1 MKEKLVLIGNGMAGV
16 RTIEE
21 ILDRDSDRYQ
31 ITIIGEEKYP
41 NYNRIM
47 LSNVLQ
53 KKMTV
58 SEIITNPLE
67 WYEENQIELI
77 NHDPAVGLETTTK
90 KIITKTVKAV
100 SILKSQGP
108 GSICCSKAAKKQ
120 IAATGTRL
128 RSPDAK

>member
-1 MKEKLVLIGNGMAGV
+1 MAGV

-21 ILDRDSDRYQ
+21 ILDRDPDRYQ
-31 ITIIGEEKYP
+31 ITIIGEEQYP

-77 NHDPAVGLETTTK
+77 NHDPAVHMDTTNK
-90 KIITKTVKAV
+90 KITTQ
-100 SILKSQGP
+100 SG
-108 GSICCSKAAKKQ
+108 KKLLM
-120 IAATGTRL
+120 INVF
-128 RSPDAK
+128 